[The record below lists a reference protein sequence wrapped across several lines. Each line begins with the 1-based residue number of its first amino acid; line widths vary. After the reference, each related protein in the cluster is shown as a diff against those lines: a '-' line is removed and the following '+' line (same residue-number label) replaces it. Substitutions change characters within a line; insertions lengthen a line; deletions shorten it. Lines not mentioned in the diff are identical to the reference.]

1 MPPDPPTKRPTKVG
15 PAARSKAES
24 ASLSVFD
31 FPSDD
36 DQNVRTQPKRATAKL
51 PRRADKGLGAHGA
64 SEDSASEQLR
74 REEAVAETK
83 RLSAKSSDTSIVK
96 GGGTT
101 SGDTGSGQ
109 RRIRKQ
115 VSTNVSKSQ
124 GHRKTSSSAAVSET
138 GPTAESTSAAKVLSM
153 VRSRRTQAKPENIRT
168 AMSKGKSAPAL
179 LQQMLP
185 SPETKP
191 SSPAEPT
198 VSTPKPELSEDED
211 ANVSFPATPPA
222 RTSNSPF
229 GTVTP
234 RQTQAW
240 SKLLDFTEKSSPG
253 ILPLDELKITSAV
266 RPNQSR
272 MQRSAS
278 DMTAAAGAQKR
289 RLIDTLKQNATQ
301 DESCDDED
309 DETMLDEEDL
319 VALNSASQS
328 KLKKSYGKDS
338 GSFERFGSSQEAT
351 SSQSVAVVATGP
363 KHTYSNTRTYL
374 NDGNQNDLFDIPMLE
389 ELAPVRKTLV
399 PQDDDLE
406 DSASGMR
413 NIHEL
418 RAAGTARRVMDDLE
432 ALLDDIEQTSPKS
445 TSRRRTALLELCQK
459 LQDKTYVAHM
469 TEHSLDRRIFASLA
483 KTKDPILGFGM
494 ASAIG
499 IVVMVEAPRSTLEE
513 VHQTGCLGALAF
525 FSKMNTDISKIARDR
540 KTNMSRLAQGS
551 WVEFRDAIGAIMWPE
566 KTPATI
572 SPGSVALK
580 TMEMVVR
587 KLRENG
593 NTEDL
598 LGYQTLADVAELAHG
613 PTQRLS
619 SASATESDI
628 DTLELVLSTLE
639 SASINATAWKSRS
652 DESMNQL
659 VKSIDALLAPE
670 SSSEQ
675 LDALARRLILN
686 ITNNNPKNC
695 DVFAKDSLVR
705 NLMQSI
711 STQFQALSTDLDEF
725 EHMKTVEHLI
735 LSCGVLINLAE
746 FSDRARAATLGDCDE
761 MLDSLVTTSV
771 VGIERA
777 AQAESIDVAHSGVAY
792 GYLTVLL
799 GNLCQNAAI
808 REKVR
813 AKLPNQR
820 FDVHIRAIHQ
830 FRVIHQKVDG
840 EAFEGEEG
848 TEVWTTFTERLQ
860 GVIDRLKSY

>member
-1 MPPDPPTKRPTKVG
+1 TP
-15 PAARSKAES
+15 E
-24 ASLSVFD
+24 
-31 FPSDD
+31 
-36 DQNVRTQPKRATAKL
+36 
-51 PRRADKGLGAHGA
+51 
-64 SEDSASEQLR
+64 
-74 REEAVAETK
+74 
-83 RLSAKSSDTSIVK
+83 
-96 GGGTT
+96 
-101 SGDTGSGQ
+101 
-109 RRIRKQ
+109 
-115 VSTNVSKSQ
+115 
-124 GHRKTSSSAAVSET
+124 SSSAT
-138 GPTAESTSAAKVLSM
+138 KVLSM
-153 VRSRRTQAKPENIRT
+153 VRSRRTQAKPESIRT

-198 VSTPKPELSEDED
+198 VSTPRPELSDDEG
-211 ANVSFPATPPA
+211 ANMSFPATPPA

-234 RQTQAW
+234 RQNQAW
-240 SKLLDFTEKSSPG
+240 SKLLDFTEKSSPSV
-253 ILPLDELKITSAV
+253 LPLDELRIASTVK
-266 RPNQSR
+266 PNRSR

-278 DMTAAAGAQKR
+278 DMTTTTAGAQKR

-301 DESCDDED
+301 DESSDEE
-309 DETMLDEEDL
+309 DETMFDEEYL
-319 VALNSASQS
+319 VAFNSASQS
-328 KLKKSYGKDS
+328 KLKQSYGKDS
-338 GSFERFGSSQEAT
+338 GGFEKLGSSQEAT
-351 SSQSVAVVATGP
+351 SSQPMAAVATGP
-363 KHTYSNTRTYL
+363 KHTYSNTRSYL
-374 NDGNQNDLFDIPMLE
+374 NDGNQNDLFDIPMFE
-389 ELAPVRKTLV
+389 ELAPVRKPLV

-406 DSASGMR
+406 DSTSGMR

-418 RAAGTARRVMDDLE
+418 RAAGTARRVVDDLE
-432 ALLDDIEQTSPKS
+432 ALLDDIEDVSPKS
-445 TSRRRTALLELCQK
+445 TSRRRSALLELCQK
-459 LQDKTYVAHM
+459 LQDKSYVARM
-469 TEHSLDRRIFASLA
+469 AEHCLDRRLFASLA
-483 KTKDPILGFGM
+483 NTKDPVLGFGM

-499 IVVMVEAPRSTLEE
+499 IVVIEEAPRSTLEE
-513 VHQTGCLGALAF
+513 IYQTGCLGTLAF
-525 FSKMNTDISKIARDR
+525 FSKMDTDISRIARDR

-551 WVEFRDAIGAIMWPE
+551 LVEFRDAISGIIWPE
-566 KTPATI
+566 KTPAII

-580 TMEMVVR
+580 SLEMVVR

-613 PTQRLS
+613 PTQKLS
-619 SASATESDI
+619 NASATESEI

-639 SASINATAWKSRS
+639 SASINAAAWKARS
-652 DESMNQL
+652 DESMDQL
-659 VKSIDALLAPE
+659 VKSIDALLVPE

-705 NLMQSI
+705 NLMRSI
-711 STQFQALSTDLDEF
+711 DTKFQALSADLDEF

-746 FSDRARAATLGDCDE
+746 FSDRARAATLSDGDE
-761 MLDSLVTTSV
+761 VLDSLVTTSV
-771 VGIERA
+771 VGIEKA

-830 FRVIHQKVDG
+830 FRVFHQKVDG
-840 EAFEGEEG
+840 EAFEGDEG